1 MNFKQECGEIQCEV
15 CRVSVNSSHQLQAHL
30 AGHKHKVRCYK
41 RGLDPCA
48 ALITPTS
55 TPPSTAPSECSAPR
69 SSVSSKYHQY
79 TAATSSTPALTTQPG
94 VNCSKSLLGLPPK
107 LPPKPGSSGMTGTGI
122 SVNKQPGLL
131 GEYPVV
137 ATAAA
142 VNALRGLLPLPLP
155 KPSATSTGPVH
166 TSSSHRGQTSVHSHR
181 HSANLSQNRDKTKIR
196 KQPRKLTK
204 ERRDSTTESDEA
216 TGIYLFFCTLIFVF
230 ESFWLVSE
238 SHVW

>member
-79 TAATSSTPALTTQPG
+79 TAATSSTPAHMATNQPG

-107 LPPKPGSSGMTGTGI
+107 LPPTKPAALTGTG

-155 KPSATSTGPVH
+155 KPSATSSSSTPVH
-166 TSSSHRGQTSVHSHR
+166 TSSHRGQSAVHR
-181 HSANLSQNRDKTKIR
+181 HSANLSQNRDKTKTR

-216 TGIYLFFCTLIFVF
+216 TGM
-230 ESFWLVSE
+230 
-238 SHVW
+238 